1 MLGSRTR
8 IYTPEGYTRISK
20 LKANDEVISWNNFK
34 IGITKIQHVI
44 KHNYML
50 TDLYKFHFEHADK
63 KVVVSRDHLFWLS
76 DNHYVIADKAKFKDK
91 VFGIDKKKIKIIG
104 KEAVINESQIKK
116 MEKTDEGHIVMYELK
131 LHERNHMYFISSEK
145 IVTFSQ
151 GLYGV

>member
-1 MLGSRTR
+1 
-8 IYTPEGYTRISK
+8 
-20 LKANDEVISWNNFK
+20 
-34 IGITKIQHVI
+34 
-44 KHNYML
+44 ML

-63 KVVVSRDHLFWLS
+63 KVVVSRDHHFWLS
-76 DNHYVIADKAKFKDK
+76 DNHYVIADKVKFKDK

-104 KEAVINESQIKK
+104 KEAVINESQVKK